1 MKVLQGA
8 AIVIAWIGIIAAQ
21 AHAAESVTGR
31 WAADPSSCWSF
42 AATAE
47 QAPLVVSDYAVRWRD
62 DSCRIARVYKTGD
75 TVHIQAFC
83 WGGHGERSIPVS
95 LRPHR
100 GKLQVH
106 WDRVVSGELRR
117 CD

>member
-8 AIVIAWIGIIAAQ
+8 AMALAAMAIAA
-21 AHAAESVTGR
+21 APARAAESVTGR

-42 AATAE
+42 AGPIE
-47 QAPLVVSDYAVRWRD
+47 QSPLIVGHYWVRWRD
-62 DSCRIARVYKTGD
+62 DACRIGRMYKTGD

-83 WGGHGERSIPVS
+83 WGDYGERSIPVS
-95 LRPHR
+95 LRPHD
-100 GKLQVH
+100 GKLLVH

-117 CD
+117 CR